1 MPSPATVAK
10 ALELIGKGAVNHS
23 YFFSKLESPEW
34 IRPLTEAGFFRDPP
48 PPRVN
53 GDLVSYPTWPE
64 SKYLARM
71 APVAPNL
78 VADVIGRIP
87 DTDNITVHG
96 DLARAVIHLSP
107 RSMAQWAT
115 KEARWVSRQ
124 LRIEFPLDE
133 ALGAVIERLARA
145 GEAAA
150 AMDLARSLL
159 TIRCVPDSG
168 RHGSVREPSQA
179 YESGVERS
187 NGESADEEDPEAVEL
202 AAPMVAVL
210 SSRIVGRLSEYE
222 YRQFVER
229 HVPLLL
235 THGGISTLEM
245 LSDLLEHAI
254 ESDKLRRYDGAI
266 WRPAIEPHAQNK
278 LNEVADALIDAVR
291 DGSMQLV
298 DSGTEIRSV
307 AAVLGGRRGTIF
319 QRMVVHLAAEQST
332 GHPEFAAEVALSENR
347 FFDQDLLHE
356 YSRLLGSIF
365 PTLDQEQKSLVF
377 RWIGRGPEFRDSFTG
392 GDEERRKWKL
402 HWQAPRLAWI
412 REHLDGEWKKRCA
425 RIVEELGEPE
435 HPDFTSYTTSWMG
448 PTSPVGVKDLEA
460 MSISEVLGYLA
471 SWEPTGDPM
480 SPDREGL
487 ARVLEEVV
495 GRSPGEFLSA
505 SDSILAMRVRYVVAL
520 LRGLCQ
526 AIREERIVDWTS
538 VMALLSEISTRYPGD
553 PEWRGACL
561 ESVRLLGE
569 GLKDDLIPIGLRSS
583 VWAVID
589 SAADASDPSPEDDA
603 SSASDVANQ
612 SIATVRGSAL
622 HAIIRYALWVYR
634 WMMDAS
640 GADSVAL
647 GMNRIPEV
655 RRRLERH
662 LDPATEPSPSVR
674 AAYGQWFPHLALL
687 DADWTEQNVERI
699 FPHRCPELR
708 DAAWETYLRFCR
720 VYNTPFE
727 LLREEYAAAVHRLPG
742 SDERTAT
749 TRGHPERRLGEHLLT
764 MAGRGFLCWSDEDA
778 LLRLFF
784 ENAKPQDAQG
794 AIGRIG
800 RELGKDEIELPGE
813 ALERYR
819 SLTEELLALL
829 EATGRE
835 RMGHLSSLGW
845 WIASGRFDPKWTLA
859 HLGRLIEL
867 GGTAKPHFEV
877 MDCLVELSEDHPV
890 ETFEVFSTWVN
901 GDRVERRLLLRR
913 SKAARTILGAALANH
928 SSSAD
933 ARALIHR
940 LGADGYLSFRDLLE
954 GVTG

>member
-48 PPRVN
+48 PRRVN
-53 GDLVSYPTWPE
+53 GDFVSYPTWPE

-538 VMALLSEISTRYPGD
+538 VMALVSEISTRHPRD
-553 PEWRGACL
+553 REWREGRLQC
-561 ESVRLLGE
+561 VRLLE
-569 GLKDDLIPIGLRSS
+569 AGLKDDVIPFGLRSA

-589 SAADASDPSPEDDA
+589 SAADNPDPSPEDDA
-603 SSASDVANQ
+603 ESTLDVATT
-612 SIATVRGSAL
+612 SINTVRGEAM
-622 HAIIRYALWVYR
+622 HAVVQYALWVYR
-634 WMMDAS
+634 SVMDARP
-640 GADSVAL
+640 GDSPAFDL
-647 GMNRIPEV
+647 NRIPEV
-655 RRRLERH
+655 RKRLDRH
-662 LDPATEPSPSVR
+662 LDPAIEPSPSVR
-674 AAYGQWFPHLALL
+674 AVYGQWFPHLTLL
-687 DADWTEQNVERI
+687 DADWTEKNTDRI
-699 FPHRCPELR
+699 FSDRCPELR
-708 DAAWETYLRFCR
+708 DAAWQTYLRFCP
-720 VYNTPFE
+720 VYNRPFQ
-727 LLREEYAAAVHRLPG
+727 LLRDQYAAAVHRLPG
-742 SDERTAT
+742 SEDDTAIA
-749 TRGHPERRLGEHLLT
+749 RGHPERRLGEHLLL
-764 MAGRGFLCWSDEDA
+764 MVGRGILSWSDEDA
-778 LLRLFF
+778 LVRRFF
-784 ENAKPQDAQG
+784 ESAKPNDAQG
-794 AIGRIG
+794 AIYRIG
-800 RELGKDEIELPGE
+800 REFHRQETEFPAE
-813 ALERYR
+813 VLERYE
-819 SLTEELLALL
+819 SLTEGLLGFL
-829 EATGRE
+829 EEAGGE
-835 RMGHLSSLGW
+835 RMGHFSSLGR
-845 WIASGRFDPKWTLA
+845 WIASGRFDSKWTLA
-859 HLGRLIEL
+859 HLHRLIRL
-867 GGTAKPHFEV
+867 AGTAKPYPDV
-877 MDCLVELSEDHPV
+877 MDCLVELVEAHPA
-890 ETFEVFSTWVN
+890 ETFEVFRFWVN
-901 GDRVERRLLLRR
+901 VDQAERRLILRR
-913 SKAARTILGAALANH
+913 SEAARTILKTALANH
-928 SSSAD
+928 ATSAE
-933 ARALIHR
+933 ARALLDR
-940 LGADGYLSFRDLLE
+940 LGADGYLSFRDLLKE
-954 GVTG
+954 